1 MNKNIFELSDIHYSY
16 YGKIPALQGV
26 TVDIPAGGIVTII
39 GANGSGKST
48 LLQLMDGL
56 IFPDRGTIKAF
67 GRELK
72 EGSFSD
78 EAFAR
83 EFRQRVGLVFQD
95 STVQLFCPTVREDIV
110 FGPLNFGL
118 APKTIADRLDQLVT
132 TLGIAELLDRQP
144 HQLSIGE
151 RKKVAIASTLIS
163 EPEVLLLD
171 EPTAGLDPN
180 TTRHI
185 IEILLAAH
193 RQGKTLI
200 ISTHDLPLAAELGG
214 TVHVFERAKRIV
226 ASGRAEDIL
235 QDNDLLLANNLLH
248 YHSHSHNRVLHSH
261 PHNSSHHLPQE

>member
-1 MNKNIFELSDIHYSY
+1 M
-16 YGKIPALQGV
+16 
-26 TVDIPAGGIVTII
+26 
-39 GANGSGKST
+39 
-48 LLQLMDGL
+48 
-56 IFPDRGTIKAF
+56 
-67 GRELK
+67 
-72 EGSFSD
+72 
-78 EAFAR
+78 
-83 EFRQRVGLVFQD
+83 VFQD
-95 STVQLFCPTVREDIV
+95 STIQLFCPTVREDIV

-118 APKTIADRLDQLVT
+118 APKTIEGRLDQLAA

-200 ISTHDLPLAAELGG
+200 ISTHDLHLAAELGG

-235 QDNDLLLANNLLH
+235 QNNELLQANNLLH
-248 YHSHSHNRVLHSH
+248 YHSHGHDRVLHSH
-261 PHNSSHHLPQE
+261 PHSSSHHLPQE